1 MASGFKSSADDD
13 PEYRTRSLALK
24 LLARREHSRQELS
37 LKLLKR
43 KLPRDL
49 IEVVLDEYEVNGWL
63 DDLRFADIYARQRM
77 ESGYG
82 PLKIESELQ
91 KRGIFSRPECM
102 REASARDWFMLALN
116 ARRRRFGIADEALE
130 WDQKVKQGRFLAQRG
145 FTGEQAEQALSARSG
160 DHVEED

>member
-1 MASGFKSSADDD
+1 MASGFQSSADDD
-13 PEYRTRSLALK
+13 PEYRTRALALK

-49 IEVVLDEYEVNGWL
+49 IDTVLDEYEAEGWL

-77 ESGYG
+77 DSGYG

-91 KRGIFSRPECM
+91 KRGIFSQPDCV
-102 REASARDWFMLALN
+102 REASGDDWVTLAVN
-116 ARRRRFGIADEALE
+116 ARRRRFGIADESLE
-130 WDQKVKQGRFLAQRG
+130 WELKVKQGRFLAQRG
-145 FTGEQAEQALSARSG
+145 FTGEQVERALSARSG
-160 DHVEED
+160 DGTVD

>member
-1 MASGFKSSADDD
+1 MALGFQSSADDD

-49 IEVVLDEYEVNGWL
+49 IDTVLDEYEQNGWL
-63 DDLRFADIYARQRM
+63 DDLRFADIYAHQRM

-91 KRGIFSRPECM
+91 RRGIFSRPECM
-102 REASARDWFMLALN
+102 RQVSDRDWMKLALN
-116 ARRRRFGIADEALE
+116 ARRRRFGLTDEALE
-130 WDQKVKQGRFLAQRG
+130 WEQKVKQGRFLAQRG
-145 FTGEQAEQALSARSG
+145 FTGEQAEQALSTRLG
-160 DHVEED
+160 DPDADY